1 MSNAMP
7 ITTIRETFPD
17 EWVTAQVTD
26 VDEAD
31 VPVAGVVLSHSPD
44 KQTVFQAVKS
54 YRAVNPRARLYTFF
68 TGDVIPEGLHLAFPL
83 G

>member
-1 MSNAMP
+1 MSDAML
-7 ITTIRETFPD
+7 ITTIRKTFPD

-54 YRAVNPRARLYTFF
+54 HRAVNPRARLYTFF